1 VNATDGYDDGTILC
15 GADGLK
21 IRFYYF
27 PFGTKSVPYTQIQ
40 GLKRFEIKGVWSG
53 KWRIWGT
60 GNPRYWA
67 NLDLRRPKKKAG
79 FVVDLGRRVSPI
91 VTPDEPDAFE
101 SVLRARANLGEGDA
115 RQMKGPFI

>member
-1 VNATDGYDDGTILC
+1 MPDTYDDGVIVC
-15 GADGLK
+15 GPDRLE
-21 IRFYYF
+21 IHSYYF
-27 PFGTKSVPYTQIQ
+27 PFGTKSIPYSHIQ
-40 GLKRFEIKGVWSG
+40 GLQRIEVRGVMSG

-67 NLDLRRPKKKAG
+67 NLDTKRPKKKTA
-79 FVVDLGRRVSPI
+79 FVVDLGRKISPI

-101 SVLRARANLGEGDA
+101 TVLRDRASLGPGNA